1 MAQPIFAHLL
11 PPLDFCPSS
20 WVRRDLVLEPEP
32 KPVQISAVNGEPV
45 RRLGFDMILIR
56 KNKKV
61 ARHSRLSKRGMAADH
76 RQILVLGSLKQQGK
90 STTLRE
96 WKRVV
101 SVKKVYGGVNHWSRR
116 LIKKKSKTKIKN

>member
-1 MAQPIFAHLL
+1 MDCSLVFAFLTSRLSIECAGMAQPIFAHLL

-32 KPVQISAVNGEPV
+32 KPIQISAVNGEPV

-61 ARHSRLSKRGMAADH
+61 ARHSRLSKSGMAADH

-90 STTLRE
+90 SNTLRL
-96 WKRVV
+96 RD
-101 SVKKVYGGVNHWSRR
+101 
-116 LIKKKSKTKIKN
+116 KSYL

>member
-32 KPVQISAVNGEPV
+32 KPIQISAVNGEPV

-61 ARHSRLSKRGMAADH
+61 ARHSRLSKSGMAADH
-76 RQILVLGSLKQQGK
+76 RQILVRSDERRVGK
-90 STTLRE
+90 ECVIPFRSR
-96 WKRVV
+96 
-101 SVKKVYGGVNHWSRR
+101 WSQYH
-116 LIKKKSKTKIKN
+116 